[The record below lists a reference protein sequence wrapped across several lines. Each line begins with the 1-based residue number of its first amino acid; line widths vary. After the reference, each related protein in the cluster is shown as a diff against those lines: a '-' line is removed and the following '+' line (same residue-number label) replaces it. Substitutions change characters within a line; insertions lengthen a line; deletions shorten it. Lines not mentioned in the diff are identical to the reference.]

1 MTTIAHPPVQCS
13 TRTASAVLFSLLPSA
28 SAVLFSFLRSASAVL
43 FSFLRSA
50 SAVVFSLLS
59 SVSAVLFLLLVSAGS
74 AAQAQQAVFRCG
86 QEYTNAPRDPGLC
99 EPLAPQS
106 ITVING
112 TRPVSQPQASTAA
125 ATPTRSTPAE
135 TVASAPNPSG
145 QPRTPAVPTRLPD
158 VQQSERDGQART
170 ILMQELDKARAQL
183 TQLVQSYN
191 QGVPEKWAAET
202 RNHQKYL
209 DRVAEMKAAIERTER
224 DIDSLQREL
233 SRRPVHTSGRMP

>member
-1 MTTIAHPPVQCS
+1 MSTIAHPPVQCP
-13 TRTASAVLFSLLPSA
+13 TRTASAVLFSWLPSA
-28 SAVLFSFLRSASAVL
+28 SAVLFLLWLSALGLV
-43 FSFLRSA
+43 
-50 SAVVFSLLS
+50 LS
-59 SVSAVLFLLLVSAGS
+59 SQP
-74 AAQAQQAVFRCG
+74 AQAQQAVYRCG
-86 QEYTNAPRDPGLC
+86 QEYTNAPREPALC
-99 EPLAPQS
+99 EPLAPQA

-112 TRPVSQPQASTAA
+112 TRPALQPQASTAA
-125 ATPTRSTPAE
+125 AVPTRSAPAE
-135 TVASAPNPSG
+135 PVATAPNAAG

-183 TQLVQSYN
+183 AQLVHSYN
-191 QGVPEKWAAET
+191 QGEPEKWAAET

-233 SRRPVHTSGRMP
+233 SRRPVHTSVRMP

>member
-1 MTTIAHPPVQCS
+1 MSTIAHPPVQCP
-13 TRTASAVLFSLLPSA
+13 TRTASAVLFSWLPSA
-28 SAVLFSFLRSASAVL
+28 SAVLFLLWLSALGLV
-43 FSFLRSA
+43 
-50 SAVVFSLLS
+50 LS
-59 SVSAVLFLLLVSAGS
+59 SQP
-74 AAQAQQAVFRCG
+74 AQAQQAVYRCG
-86 QEYTNAPRDPGLC
+86 QEYTNAPREPALC
-99 EPLAPQS
+99 EPLAPQA

-112 TRPVSQPQASTAA
+112 TRPTLQPQAASAV
-125 ATPTRSTPAE
+125 PTRSAPAE
-135 TVASAPNPSG
+135 PVATAPTAAG

-183 TQLVQSYN
+183 AQLVHSYN
-191 QGVPEKWAAET
+191 QGEPEKWAAET

-233 SRRPVHTSGRMP
+233 SRRPVHTSVRMP

>member
-1 MTTIAHPPVQCS
+1 MSTIAHPPVQCP
-13 TRTASAVLFSLLPSA
+13 TRTASAVLFSWLPSA
-28 SAVLFSFLRSASAVL
+28 SAVLFLLWLSALGLV
-43 FSFLRSA
+43 
-50 SAVVFSLLS
+50 LS
-59 SVSAVLFLLLVSAGS
+59 SQP
-74 AAQAQQAVFRCG
+74 AQAQQAVYRCG
-86 QEYTNAPRDPGLC
+86 QEYTNAPREPALC
-99 EPLAPQS
+99 EPLAQQA

-112 TRPVSQPQASTAA
+112 TRPTLQPYPQPQAASAV
-125 ATPTRSTPAE
+125 PTRSAPSE
-135 TVASAPNPSG
+135 PVASAPNAAG

-183 TQLVQSYN
+183 AQLVHSYN
-191 QGVPEKWAAET
+191 QGEPEKWAAET

-233 SRRPVHTSGRMP
+233 SRRPVHTSVRMP

>member
-1 MTTIAHPPVQCS
+1 MSTIAHPPVQCP
-13 TRTASAVLFSLLPSA
+13 TRTASAVLFSWLPSA
-28 SAVLFSFLRSASAVL
+28 SAVLFLLWLSALGLV
-43 FSFLRSA
+43 
-50 SAVVFSLLS
+50 LS
-59 SVSAVLFLLLVSAGS
+59 SQP
-74 AAQAQQAVFRCG
+74 AQAQQAVYRCG
-86 QEYTNAPRDPGLC
+86 QEYTNAPREPALC
-99 EPLAPQS
+99 EPLAPQA

-112 TRPVSQPQASTAA
+112 TRPALQPQASTATA
-125 ATPTRSTPAE
+125 LPTRSAPAE
-135 TVASAPNPSG
+135 PVATAPTAAG

-183 TQLVQSYN
+183 AQLVHSYN
-191 QGVPEKWAAET
+191 QGEPEKWAAET

-233 SRRPVHTSGRMP
+233 SRRPVHTSVRMP